1 MLNVEANVE
10 LDITALDAVE
20 EVRAELAARGTV
32 FAVARVKQDVR
43 ATLEAYGMV
52 DRIGPDLL
60 FPTLPAAE
68 EAYRLRY
75 GADPDP

>member
-1 MLNVEANVE
+1 
-10 LDITALDAVE
+10 
-20 EVRAELAARGTV
+20 
-32 FAVARVKQDVR
+32 VR

-68 EAYRLRY
+68 GAYRLRY
-75 GADPDP
+75 GADPEP